1 MNSFCRIHVGKRSV
15 TANHDNVPEMGLQ
28 EDW

>member
-1 MNSFCRIHVGKRSV
+1 MKSFCWVDVGKRSL